1 MAPVIFHCSSTLACA
16 GSVWQRY
23 SRLAVSQR
31 SYFSSLRPKSAPNEV
46 RMARRQVL
54 YRSTVAQLQRS
65 NTSQS
70 ARAKALQGVTRWHW
84 SGVRGRDQVA
94 GSALIDA
101 SRGSLGTVLQRV
113 TKCVEIAVPGGS
125 LAIPGLLRS
134 RGGDRKEP
142 DVLMSWCQSGHFV
155 SAGVCERLRVDVLRL
170 RQIGVLTAHVAVIG
184 TTLPYSRTRSR
195 RTSDSTSAASPD
207 AFHHR
212 G

>member
-54 YRSTVAQLQRS
+54 YRSTAAQLQRS
-65 NTSQS
+65 STSQS

-125 LAIPGLLRS
+125 LAVPGLLRS

-142 DVLMSWCQSGHFV
+142 DVLVPIRSLRERG
-155 SAGVCERLRVDVLRL
+155 RLR
-170 RQIGVLTAHVAVIG
+170 TAASG
-184 TTLPYSRTRSR
+184 RSPTPADR
-195 RTSDSTSAASPD
+195 RTNRARRCDWYHPSLLSDAIATHIGLNQRCFARRFPPP
-207 AFHHR
+207 R
-212 G
+212 VG